1 MITCIIYWLIWPRF
15 TYKNYMIN
23 FTSLNYNWNWI
34 FKNTMKTHTMYIPSM
49 ASRWSMKKGRW
60 GGGELPIHYDN
71 LMFEG
76 FWSVTRS
83 HISPFYERNW
93 SETTCILYW
102 FRKMKRSKY
111 TCSHNINFIGLSL
124 FGFFREINSDT
135 NSNTWIFAYKF
146 HKNVRENV
154 KTARYFFFKFSSLY
168 LVCGTCIDHALTQ
181 KIYLDL

>member
-1 MITCIIYWLIWPRF
+1 MYIYWQIWPRF

-60 GGGELPIHYDN
+60 GGGGNCLFIMITWCSKLSDPSLDPTS
-71 LMFEG
+71 LL
-76 FWSVTRS
+76 
-83 HISPFYERNW
+83 FYERNW
-93 SETTCILYW
+93 SETTCIIYW

-111 TCSHNINFIGLSL
+111 TWRYNINFIELSL

-154 KTARYFFFKFSSLY
+154 KTGIFFFKFSSLY
-168 LVCGTCIDHALTQ
+168 LVCGTCIDHAMIQ

>member
-1 MITCIIYWLIWPRF
+1 MVHEKREV
-15 TYKNYMIN
+15 
-23 FTSLNYNWNWI
+23 
-34 FKNTMKTHTMYIPSM
+34 
-49 ASRWSMKKGRW
+49 
-60 GGGELPIHYDN
+60 GGGGLPIHYDN

-93 SETTCILYW
+93 SETTCIIYW

-111 TCSHNINFIGLSL
+111 TCRYNINFIELSL

-154 KTARYFFFKFSSLY
+154 KTGIFFSNSVHCIWCVVHVSIMRWSRKF
-168 LVCGTCIDHALTQ
+168 I
-181 KIYLDL
+181 

>member
-1 MITCIIYWLIWPRF
+1 MTEVHLQKLYDKF
-15 TYKNYMIN
+15 HQ
-23 FTSLNYNWNWI
+23 
-34 FKNTMKTHTMYIPSM
+34 FKLQQLKTHTMYIPSM

-60 GGGELPIHYDN
+60 GGGLPIHYDN

-83 HISPFYERNW
+83 HISRPFYERNW
-93 SETTCILYW
+93 SETTCIIYW

-111 TCSHNINFIGLSL
+111 TWRYNINFIELSL

-154 KTARYFFFKFSSLY
+154 KTGVFFSNSVHCIWCVVHVSIMRWSRKF
-168 LVCGTCIDHALTQ
+168 I
-181 KIYLDL
+181 

>member
-1 MITCIIYWLIWPRF
+1 MVHEKREVGGGGCLFIMITWCS
-15 TYKNYMIN
+15 KV
-23 FTSLNYNWNWI
+23 
-34 FKNTMKTHTMYIPSM
+34 
-49 ASRWSMKKGRW
+49 
-60 GGGELPIHYDN
+60 
-71 LMFEG
+71 
-76 FWSVTRS
+76 SVTRS

-111 TCSHNINFIGLSL
+111 TWRYNINFIELSL

-154 KTARYFFFKFSSLY
+154 KTGIFFSNSVHCIWCVVHVSIMRWSRKF
-168 LVCGTCIDHALTQ
+168 I
-181 KIYLDL
+181 

>member
-1 MITCIIYWLIWPRF
+1 MYIYWQIWPRF

-60 GGGELPIHYDN
+60 GGGLPIHYDN

-93 SETTCILYW
+93 SETTCIIYW

-111 TCSHNINFIGLSL
+111 TCRYNINFIELSL

-154 KTARYFFFKFSSLY
+154 KTGIFFFKFSSLY
-168 LVCGTCIDHALTQ
+168 LVCGTCIDHALIQ
-181 KIYLDL
+181 KIYLDLKV

>member
-1 MITCIIYWLIWPRF
+1 MYYILTNLTEVHLQKLYDKFYQFKLQLKLNF
-15 TYKNYMIN
+15 KKYYENTYNV
-23 FTSLNYNWNWI
+23 
-34 FKNTMKTHTMYIPSM
+34 YIPSM

-60 GGGELPIHYDN
+60 GWGGDLPIHYDN

-154 KTARYFFFKFSSLY
+154 KTGIFFFKFSSLY
-168 LVCGTCIDHALTQ
+168 LVCGTCIDHALIQ